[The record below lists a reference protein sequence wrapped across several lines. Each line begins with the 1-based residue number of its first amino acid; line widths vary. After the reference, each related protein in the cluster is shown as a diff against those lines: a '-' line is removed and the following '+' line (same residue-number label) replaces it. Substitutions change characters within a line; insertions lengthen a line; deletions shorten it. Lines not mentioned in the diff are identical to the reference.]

1 MLPIG
6 VEQSGRGAMNDNPV
20 LSVVVIGRNEGE
32 RLVRCLESVAAMNL
46 QGAAAEIIYVDSN
59 STDASV
65 ERAHQLGAA
74 VIQVNPARPCAAVGR
89 NAGWRAAKAGI
100 VLFLDGDTILVPDF
114 VDHAKGQFDDASV
127 AVVFGDRRETNTNGS
142 MYNRVLDLDWI
153 VPPGPAEFCGG
164 DALIRRDVLERIDG
178 YDERLIAGEDAEL
191 CLRIRTLGYKIIH
204 LDRRMTGHDLAIH
217 RFSQYWR
224 RAVRTG
230 YAYAEISERSRQS
243 ATPVWVEQ
251 ASRNRL
257 QGVVMLAIVAGA
269 PILSLALRSLIP
281 IAFGITSIVALSV
294 RTAIRSRWKQ
304 AGLTTR
310 LLHGLHSHLVQIPI
324 LFGQLKYRYD
334 RLIGRTA
341 ELIEYK
347 DDSAAQRPGASRAAR

>member
-1 MLPIG
+1 
-6 VEQSGRGAMNDNPV
+6 MNDNPI

-32 RLVRCLESVAAMNL
+32 RLLRCLESVVAMDQL
-46 QGAAAEIIYVDSN
+46 GAPVEIIYVDSA
-59 STDASV
+59 SSDGSV
-65 ERAHQLGAA
+65 ERARQFGAK
-74 VIQVNPARPCAAVGR
+74 VIQVNPMRPCAAVGR
-89 NAGWRAAKAGI
+89 NAGWRAARAGI

-114 VDHAKGQFDDASV
+114 ARNASGQFDDESV
-127 AVVFGDRRETNTNGS
+127 AVVFGDRRETNTDGS
-142 MYNRVLDLDWI
+142 IYNRVLDLDWI
-153 VPPGPAEFCGG
+153 MPPGPAEFCGG
-164 DALIRRDVLERIDG
+164 DALIRRDVLERVAG

-191 CLRIRTLGYKIIH
+191 CWRIRALGYKIMH
-204 LDRRMTGHDLAIH
+204 LDRRMAGHDLAIY

-230 YAYAEISERSRQS
+230 YAYAEISERSQQS

-251 ASRNRL
+251 ARRNRF
-257 QGVVMLAIVAGA
+257 QGIAMLAIVVGF
-269 PILSLALRSLIP
+269 PILSLALRSSIP
-281 IAFGITSIVALSV
+281 IALAIAGVVSLSV

-304 AGLTTR
+304 ADLSTR
-310 LLHGLHSHLVQIPI
+310 LFHGLHSHLVQIPI

-347 DDSAAQRPGASRAAR
+347 DDYVRNRPHDGSAHR